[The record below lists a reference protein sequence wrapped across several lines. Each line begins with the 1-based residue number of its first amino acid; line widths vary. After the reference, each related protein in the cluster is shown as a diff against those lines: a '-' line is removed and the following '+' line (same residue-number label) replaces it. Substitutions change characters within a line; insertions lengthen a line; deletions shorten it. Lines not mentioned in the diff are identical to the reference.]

1 MEIGTL
7 IISKETAEIKLLFDK
22 DEVKEFLEENNI
34 ADNEVV
40 IMPCVEDNN
49 SELKLYQNNNIN
61 SPFDFVADYA
71 DELLNSDLEETKDIP
86 VKISFA
92 DEPDKY

>member
-49 SELKLYQNNNIN
+49 SELKLYQNNSIN
-61 SPFDFVADYA
+61 SPFDYVADYV
-71 DELLNSDLEETKDIP
+71 DELLNSDLEETKDMP
-86 VKISFA
+86 VKISLA
-92 DEPDKY
+92 DEPCKY